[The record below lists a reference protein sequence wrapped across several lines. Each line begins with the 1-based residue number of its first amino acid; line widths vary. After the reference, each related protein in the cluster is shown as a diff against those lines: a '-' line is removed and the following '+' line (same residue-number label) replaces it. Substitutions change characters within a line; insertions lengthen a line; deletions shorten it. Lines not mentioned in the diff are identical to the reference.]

1 MRIPEHKLIDI
12 RNDNKNTEKV
22 AIFFNSI
29 FKSIDEHDHSDNNP
43 YYNIPDLNKEYRI
56 EMLNSVL
63 ISIVDKNLKQKE
75 AFILKASYG
84 LQDGKML
91 ASQIAEKLNIKGN
104 SSHVRISQLKK
115 QAIDKLI
122 NIVNIS
128 QVIDFL

>member
-1 MRIPEHKLIDI
+1 
-12 RNDNKNTEKV
+12 
-22 AIFFNSI
+22 
-29 FKSIDEHDHSDNNP
+29 
-43 YYNIPDLNKEYRI
+43 
-56 EMLNSVL
+56 
-63 ISIVDKNLKQKE
+63 
-75 AFILKASYG
+75 
-84 LQDGKML
+84 ML